1 MSKTTLNNISCIF
14 CKIIARQMPAALLYE
29 DNKILAFIDN
39 RPVNEGHSLVISKK
53 HAELVEELDE
63 ETFSRL
69 FIVGRQ
75 IQLLIKNVYPEVTGF
90 NYLIANGKDA
100 GQEIYHVHLHIIPRK
115 LSDGFGF
122 KFGTNYGRILSEN
135 EKVQIAK
142 RILNS
147 QQKQNG
153 ENFRLNIQ
161 EWQAKIITMLH
172 TDLAKCTIIL
182 DNVHSTN
189 IYIHE
194 QLSLPSGTIV
204 IAQQQL
210 TGKGQRNRRWISNKG
225 GMYVSFKLKFPNND
239 ENNTIKPFWVQTAIS
254 IGACKALAKL
264 QLQPTI
270 KWPNDILINGKKIAG
285 LLGETQSGSEDYVII
300 LGIGMNV
307 TNNIDEII
315 AEFPELKG
323 KITSVQKETNRTD
336 IAILDILDSI
346 EQTLDTYWNAGFP
359 IEELKSLWKQYSSI
373 LGKMT
378 TIHDTDGKSVSGKI
392 LEITNF
398 GSLILEDANHNKQEL
413 VAGNVEIIIDEEK
426 K

>member
-1 MSKTTLNNISCIF
+1 MIKEMSKTTLNNISCIF

-100 GQEIYHVHLHIIPRK
+100 GQEIHHVHLHIIPRK
-115 LSDGFGF
+115 FSDGFGF

-172 TDLAKCTIIL
+172 TDIAKCTNKL
-182 DNVHSTN
+182 ENVHSTN
-189 IYIHE
+189 LYIHE

-225 GMYVSFKLKFPNND
+225 GMYVSFKLKFPNNE
-239 ENNTIKPFWVQTAIS
+239 ENNTKKPFRVQSAIS
-254 IGACKALAKL
+254 IGACKALAK
-264 QLQPTI
+264 
-270 KWPNDILINGKKIAG
+270 
-285 LLGETQSGSEDYVII
+285 
-300 LGIGMNV
+300 
-307 TNNIDEII
+307 
-315 AEFPELKG
+315 
-323 KITSVQKETNRTD
+323 
-336 IAILDILDSI
+336 
-346 EQTLDTYWNAGFP
+346 
-359 IEELKSLWKQYSSI
+359 
-373 LGKMT
+373 
-378 TIHDTDGKSVSGKI
+378 
-392 LEITNF
+392 
-398 GSLILEDANHNKQEL
+398 
-413 VAGNVEIIIDEEK
+413 
-426 K
+426 